1 MAVAESVVLSPSI
14 PPSLFVIDLYISA
27 FESML
32 TSSDWKIF
40 HVNFMLLLKI

>member
-14 PPSLFVIDLYISA
+14 PPLFVIDLYISA